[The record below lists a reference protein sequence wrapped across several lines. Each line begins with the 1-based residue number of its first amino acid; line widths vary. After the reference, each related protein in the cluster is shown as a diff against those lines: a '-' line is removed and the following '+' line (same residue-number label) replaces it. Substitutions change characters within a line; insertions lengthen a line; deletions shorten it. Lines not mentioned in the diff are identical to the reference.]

1 MSRTRFGALVAAT
14 MLVVAAC
21 GSSTAT
27 TAPTTAASVAASS
40 APSAAAA
47 SESPSAA
54 ASAAPSGGT
63 PVKGGTMIF
72 GSASDPSTLDAILI
86 QDGESFRIAQQIYE
100 TLIKLKPGTA
110 SDLEPDLA
118 KSWDVSSDGLTYTF
132 HLQTGVTFSDGTPFN
147 ADAAV
152 YNINR
157 WKNLPTALQGSDY
170 YDITVFG
177 GYGKDSLI
185 DSVTKVDD
193 STVALKLTKPKADFL
208 TAMTLIP
215 FGMQSPTA
223 LQAHNADLAPND
235 PKNNYWQTAPTGTGP
250 FMFKEFVP
258 GDHYTIVR
266 NPNYWDTANAA
277 YLDSVVFKPI
287 AEAANRLAALKS
299 GTVDIIDFVD
309 ANQLNDV
316 KSDNTLQLLMRT
328 PLAIGK
334 VGFNQTHKPF
344 DDPKVRQAFAY
355 AIDKKALVDTFFPGL
370 GTVADSDL
378 INSFPS
384 YEANGTISGYDQQKA
399 KDLLASSSCPAPCA
413 IDFWYP
419 DSVSRP
425 YMVDPKGEFEAIRQ
439 MLEAVGFKVNPQ
451 HKPWKGGYLTDEA
464 NGMYP
469 AFFIGWI
476 YDYADPAD
484 GPGLFYATSTAKCG
498 DKTYTTPHN
507 CEFGEDNPAV
517 ASAMAKAI
525 SESDPATRTQ
535 DWKDAMKLINA
546 DVPDVP
552 LVWAG
557 SALGATT
564 AINGYI
570 PSPTQSEYFNLVWKA
585 TQ

>member
-1 MSRTRFGALVAAT
+1 MSRTRFGALIAAT
-14 MLVVAAC
+14 MFVVGAC
-21 GSSTAT
+21 GNGSAT
-27 TAPTTAASVAASS
+27 PV
-40 APSAAAA
+40 PSAATQAPTSAA
-47 SESPSAA
+47 SEAASMAPSAA
-54 ASAAPSGGT
+54 ASATPAGPT
-63 PVKGGTMIF
+63 PVSGGTMIF

-118 KSWDVSSDGLTYTF
+118 KSWDVSPDGLTYTF
-132 HLQTGVTFSDGTPFN
+132 HLQTGVNFTDGTPFN
-147 ADAAV
+147 ADAAI
-152 YNINR
+152 YNVNR
-157 WKNLPTALQGSDY
+157 WKNLPEPLQGSDY

-177 GYGKDSLI
+177 GYGADSLI
-185 DSVTKVDD
+185 DTVTKIDD
-193 STVALKLTKPKADFL
+193 STFSIKLKSPKADFL

-215 FGMQSPTA
+215 FAMQSPTA
-223 LQAHNADLAPND
+223 LQQHNADLAPTD
-235 PKNNYWQTAPTGTGP
+235 PKNDYWQTAPTGTGP

-258 GDHYTIVR
+258 GDHYTIVK

-287 AEAANRLAALKS
+287 AESANRLAALKS

-316 KSDNTLQLLMRT
+316 KSDSNLQLLMRS

-334 VGFNQTHKPF
+334 YAFNQTQKPF
-344 DDPKVRQAFAY
+344 DDIKVREAAAY
-355 AIDKKALVDTFFPGL
+355 AIDKQALVDAFFPGL

-378 INSFPS
+378 INNMPA
-384 YEANGTISGYDQQKA
+384 YEPNATIGGYDQQKA
-399 KDLLASSSCPAPCA
+399 KDLLAQSSCGVPCN

-419 DSVSRP
+419 DNVSRP

-451 HKPWKGGYLTDEA
+451 HKDWHGGYLTEEA
-464 NGMYP
+464 NGQYP
-469 AFFIGWI
+469 SFFIGWI

-484 GPGLFYATSTAKCG
+484 GPGLFYATSTAKCNG
-498 DKTYTTPHN
+498 KTYTSPHN

-517 ASAMAKAI
+517 AAAMAKAI
-525 SESDPATRTQ
+525 SEPDEATRTQ

-564 AINGYI
+564 SINGYI
-570 PSPTQSEYFNLVWKA
+570 PSPTQSEYFNLVWKSNP
-585 TQ
+585 